1 MIAVQ
6 KDGSGVLT
14 RTDLSLVGL
23 GAVMHFLVDGLCI
36 CCMYLPAFPLDT
48 SDVFSL
54 FILYNVLAFLTQ
66 PLTGWCMDRL
76 KQKHWMLLGSM
87 LLLTLAVLC
96 TSLNFCL
103 ETGDERA
110 TRYVLIPLLL
120 GLGNSM
126 FHAWGGQQVAT
137 LTGNDIRSLGVFVST
152 GAVGLGVGFVYCSW
166 ALLYV
171 LLLAYCVLAAVVI
184 RNAESWIAKGEG
196 QVGNDATET
205 APRKSRSRNL
215 LYGFFL
221 VLILMVVASRSLIST
236 AFTSGLAMSGT
247 MFLIVGLVA
256 MLGKM
261 AGGFFCKWLGLV
273 TAAVL
278 MVAGVVICCFW
289 PFDTDDC
296 LSFAGLFLVN
306 CTMPVT
312 LYLANVLLKGHEG
325 LSFGLLAAMLVP
337 GYLLAMDSSAFS
349 SGFDFSTVTYYL
361 SFLIPTILIELGVLW
376 LLRERSKT
384 VLWASVVINVFTN
397 VLLNYLIFD
406 YWLVGIGMFLMAEVV
421 VIVVESLWYACFV
434 RSLKQAFVYGALC
447 NAISFLTGVL
457 VELVINLLN

>member
-1 MIAVQ
+1 
-6 KDGSGVLT
+6 
-14 RTDLSLVGL
+14 
-23 GAVMHFLVDGLCI
+23 MHFLVDGLCI
-36 CCMYLPAFPLDT
+36 CCMYLPAFPFDT
-48 SDVFSL
+48 PDVFSL

-96 TSLNFCL
+96 VSLGYGL
-103 ETGDERA
+103 GISEEGPVL
-110 TRYVLIPLLL
+110 YVLIPLLL
-120 GLGNSM
+120 GMGNSM

-152 GAVGLGVGFVYCSW
+152 GAVGLGVGFLCCSW
-166 ALLYV
+166 TLLYI
-171 LLLAYCVLAAVVI
+171 LLVAYCALAVVVI
-184 RNAESWIAKGEG
+184 RKAESWFADRVG
-196 QVGNDATET
+196 QARNDVTET

-221 VLILMVVASRSLIST
+221 VLILLVVASRSLIST
-236 AFTSGLAMSGT
+236 AFTSSLAMSGT
-247 MFLIVGLVA
+247 MFLVVGLVA

-278 MVAGVVICCFW
+278 MVVGVLACCLW
-289 PFDTDDC
+289 PFGTGDY
-296 LSFAGLFLVN
+296 LAFAGLFLVN

-349 SGFDFSTVTYYL
+349 AGFDFSTVTYYL
-361 SFLIPTILIELGVLW
+361 TFLIPTILIELGVLW

-397 VLLNYLIFD
+397 VLLNYLIYN
-406 YWLVGIGMFLMAEVV
+406 YWLSGFGTFLVAEVV
-421 VIVVESLWYACFV
+421 VVVVEALWYACFV
-434 RSLKQAFVYGALC
+434 RSLKQAFIYSALC
-447 NAISFLTGVL
+447 NAISFLAGVL
-457 VELVINLLN
+457 VELILNLVG